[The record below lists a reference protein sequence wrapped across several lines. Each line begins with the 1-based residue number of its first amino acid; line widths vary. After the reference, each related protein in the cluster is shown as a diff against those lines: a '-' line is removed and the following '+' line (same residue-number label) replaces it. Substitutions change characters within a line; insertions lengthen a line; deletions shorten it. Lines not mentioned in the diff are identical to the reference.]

1 MNGTAGKKNSIRE
14 WLFQNS
20 TWILALLFALIN
32 LWLTTK
38 LAPLAED
45 IRVLQVKVIAVESNL
60 TKTEAALIRIENKL
74 DQLIMSGR

>member
-1 MNGTAGKKNSIRE
+1 MSGAAGKKNSIRE

-38 LAPLAED
+38 LAPLEQNLR
-45 IRVLQVKVIAVESNL
+45 ILETKVGAVEYRID
-60 TKTEAALIRIENKL
+60 KTDQSLIRIEDKIN
-74 DQLIMSGR
+74 QLFLICK

>member
-1 MNGTAGKKNSIRE
+1 MTALKKNRFRE
-14 WLFQNS
+14 WTWQNG
-20 TWILALLFALIN
+20 TWILALLFALVN

>member
-38 LAPLAED
+38 LAPLEQNLR
-45 IRVLQVKVIAVESNL
+45 ILETKVGAVEYRID
-60 TKTEAALIRIENKL
+60 KTDQSLIRIEDKI
-74 DQLIMSGR
+74 DQLFLMCK

>member
-1 MNGTAGKKNSIRE
+1 MSGEARKKNSIRE

-38 LAPLAED
+38 LAPLEQNLR
-45 IRVLQVKVIAVESNL
+45 ILETKVGAVEYRID
-60 TKTEAALIRIENKL
+60 KTDQSLIRIEDKI
-74 DQLIMSGR
+74 DQLFLMCK